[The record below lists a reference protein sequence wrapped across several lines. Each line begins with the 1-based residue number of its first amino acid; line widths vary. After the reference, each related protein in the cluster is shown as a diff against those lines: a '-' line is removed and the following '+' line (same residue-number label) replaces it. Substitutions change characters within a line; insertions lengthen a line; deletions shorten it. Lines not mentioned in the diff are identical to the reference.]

1 MECDITVLEEEKIV
15 LKQTESMKEALR
27 IMEKGHG
34 EVQRHLCERSTQYWT
49 DLRAPQERSDES
61 VGSRQ

>member
-1 MECDITVLEEEKIV
+1 MECDIAVLEEEKIV

-34 EVQRHLCERSTQYWT
+34 EVQRYLCERSTQ
-49 DLRAPQERSDES
+49 
-61 VGSRQ
+61 